1 MELGEIV
8 DVVETRRRTVQIPD
22 ELRDSDEADELVDD
36 ADVDAPTA

>member
-8 DVVETRRRTVQIPD
+8 DVVEAKRRSVEIPD
-22 ELRDSDEADELVDD
+22 ELRGPDNADELVDD